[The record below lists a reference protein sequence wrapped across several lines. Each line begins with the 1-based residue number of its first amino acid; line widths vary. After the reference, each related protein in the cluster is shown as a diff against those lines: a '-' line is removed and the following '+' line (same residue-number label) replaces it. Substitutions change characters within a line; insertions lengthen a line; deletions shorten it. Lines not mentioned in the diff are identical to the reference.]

1 MERREESHMVDRPVP
16 ISDRDP
22 DAAPRAL
29 PNTGCVVYPPRA
41 TFGPRLQLDYQLV
54 LVHVGVARVTVD
66 GAERDILSGHV
77 GLLRPGHEEVY
88 AFRRDGETRHS
99 WIAVPPRALDDAAR
113 AALDAAP
120 DLLPLSTALEACVE
134 IGRGTV
140 AVDEPERRPVLAAV
154 GRAALALYVA
164 EGAHAPTARTRV
176 HPAVARARLLARERA
191 HEGIKVDELA
201 RDVGVSPEHLVRLF
215 RRDLATTP
223 GAILRA
229 ERLAHA
235 TRLLAQTGLS
245 VAEVAHRSGFASPHH
260 LARCLRAATGRT
272 PTELRAQSWAAR
284 EA

>member
-1 MERREESHMVDRPVP
+1 MVDRPVP

-22 DAAPRAL
+22 DAAPPPRAL
-29 PNTGCVVYPPRA
+29 PNTGFVVYPPRA
-41 TFGPRLQLDYQLV
+41 TFGPRLQRDYQLV
-54 LVHVGVARVTVD
+54 LVHAGAARVTVD
-66 GAERDILSGHV
+66 GAGRDIPSGHV
-77 GLLRPGHEEVY
+77 GLLRPGHKEVY
-88 AFRRDGETRHS
+88 AFGCDGETRHS

-120 DLLPLSTALEACVE
+120 DLLPLSTALEAYVE
-134 IGRGTV
+134 VGRGTV
-140 AVDEPERRPVLAAV
+140 AVDEPERRPVLTAV

-164 EGAHAPTARTRV
+164 EGAHAPLAQTRV
-176 HPAVARARLLARERA
+176 HPAVARARLLARARA
-191 HEGIKVDELA
+191 HEGIGVDELA

-260 LARCLRAATGRT
+260 LAHCLRAATGRT
-272 PTELRAQSWAAR
+272 PTELRARSWAAR
-284 EA
+284 ET